1 MQEENHTPPEDAP
14 QTPVDTGGEALQ
26 DETLVD
32 AVEDEIQTLQTQIA
46 KLKDS
51 FIRERAE
58 NDNLRKRHERD
69 LQNAHKYSAEKLV
82 KDLLPVMDSL
92 TLGLEAAKAHE
103 QSTAALA
110 QFIEGSEMTLK
121 LLLETLKKHGV
132 EELNPVG
139 EKFNPELHQ
148 ALSMIAD
155 AAAQPNTV
163 LQVAQKGYLLNG
175 RVIRAAQVLVA
186 KAP

>member
-1 MQEENHTPPEDAP
+1 MQEENNVAQDNVSEAEVEVNEDSL
-14 QTPVDTGGEALQ
+14 TN
-26 DETLVD
+26 ETLVD

-69 LQNAHKYSAEKLV
+69 LQNAHKYSAERLV

-92 TLGLEAAKAHE
+92 TLGLEAAKAHK
-103 QSTAALA
+103 QDTPALA

-121 LLLETLKKHGV
+121 LLLETLKRHGV

-148 ALSMIAD
+148 ALTMIAD
-155 AAAQPNTV
+155 TDAEPNTV

-175 RVIRAAQVLVA
+175 RVIRAAQVMVSGT
-186 KAP
+186 P